1 MVYILDYSLV
11 LITCNIIEVDSTSI
25 DDKERALSI
34 DELLCFSFFQRVSI
48 LLFEISL
55 FLPHLKTIGIGYLEI
70 EYSY

>member
-1 MVYILDYSLV
+1 MRVKKLV
-11 LITCNIIEVDSTSI
+11 